1 MEQYYQILEL
11 LPQPYRIMVVVAQC
25 IGLRAEEERITT

>member
-11 LPQPYRIMVVVAQC
+11 LPQPYRIMVVAQC